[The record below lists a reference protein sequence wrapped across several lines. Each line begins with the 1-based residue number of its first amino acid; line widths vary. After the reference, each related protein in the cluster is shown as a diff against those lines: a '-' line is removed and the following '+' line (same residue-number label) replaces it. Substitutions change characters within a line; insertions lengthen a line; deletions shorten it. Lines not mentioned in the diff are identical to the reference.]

1 MLTFFFLLFKL
12 WLLDTFKLHQWL
24 IFLLDRLV
32 LEKVLSI
39 KDKSED
45 TGQGLWP
52 PGVCILLPA
61 IGGGGGGQ
69 IINSDF
75 DNVRKQSCCEENKTE
90 KEKLGGQLSSS
101 SRPLRQRR
109 QPGFTS
115 RLNSEAGS
123 GCLEQALVRV
133 QGYTEPQLESRARC
147 IGCVS
152 SGLRSRQECQR
163 WPRSKNGISPS
174 IYSSQKPQ
182 P

>member
-1 MLTFFFLLFKL
+1 MAY
-12 WLLDTFKLHQWL
+12 
-24 IFLLDRLV
+24 I
-32 LEKVLSI
+32 S
-39 KDKSED
+39 
-45 TGQGLWP
+45 TGQVGSRESSQHQGQKWRHWARSLAPWSLYFIACDW
-52 PGVCILLPA
+52 GR
-61 IGGGGGGQ
+61 GGGQ

-123 GCLEQALVRV
+123 GCLEQALLRV

-152 SGLRSRQECQR
+152 SGLKSRQECQG